1 MSGSIF
7 KTATLTVDMD
17 RLHSAPYPVTVR
29 RVQPHDI
36 SRGGIFYLYDRGVK
50 IREHRLLFTH
60 VAPAVVGA
68 LLDFGD
74 AVKGAQLPFTWVD
87 PLYGERSVHLTSKI
101 TVKEPLPDRLTVA
114 LTVAEYLNL
123 DPEPYIGA
131 DGDTLL
137 MADGSEM
144 LGAP

>member
-1 MSGSIF
+1 MTGSIF
-7 KTATLTVDMD
+7 KTAALTVAMN

-29 RVQPHDI
+29 RVQTHDI

-50 IREHRLLFTH
+50 IREHRLLFTR

-74 AVKGAQLPFTWVD
+74 AVKGAQIPFVWVD

-131 DGDTLL
+131 DGETLL
-137 MADGSEM
+137 MADGEEM